1 MVEAIRALTGWGQ
14 KTPELW
20 QALRGGM
27 WSCFKDPSLQPAL
40 NGPAE
45 QSNCAAWLRGVA
57 TELQRQHEEHAAALL
72 RGSCEGREED
82 APMAA
87 YFVGWFGG
95 ADR

>member
-1 MVEAIRALTGWGQ
+1 
-14 KTPELW
+14 
-20 QALRGGM
+20 M

-45 QSNCAAWLRGVA
+45 QSNCAAWLRGGA

-95 ADR
+95 GGGQVMDGSRASTADYEVESD